1 MGIGIYNFKGFSLQ
15 AGFYCL
21 PLQKFILLMVFV
33 FLKDGNMTMD
43 IFKKQPYLMEAE
55 RLVVHR
61 KSQYV

>member
-1 MGIGIYNFKGFSLQ
+1 
-15 AGFYCL
+15 
-21 PLQKFILLMVFV
+21 MVFV
-33 FLKDGNMTMD
+33 FFKDGSMTMD